1 MKITRGTHAITLTIS
16 FLFLSFFS
24 SGVQADRLQ
33 QPPTPTPTPTPKASP
48 TVAIAPSQTLADLQ
62 DKIRQRLA
70 RDTVRRGRVGI
81 KIVSL
86 NTGKVV
92 FENDADKYF
101 MPASNMKNFTVST
114 AM

>member
-1 MKITRGTHAITLTIS
+1 MINNSLKVLITLAICLTTS
-16 FLFLSFFS
+16 NLAQTPS
-24 SGVQADRLQ
+24 
-33 QPPTPTPTPTPKASP
+33 PTPTASP
-48 TVAIAPSQTLADLQ
+48 SVSRPAVSAQTLASLQ
-62 DKIRQRLA
+62 EKIRQRLL
-70 RDTVRRGRVGI
+70 RPEVRRGRVGI

-86 NTGKVV
+86 NSGTVV